1 MLKSRLVVVSSMLV
15 VAGLLGAASVARGN
29 DAHVNYLTFSAPFA
43 LPGVTLPAGTYT
55 FETVVPGSY
64 DVVRVMSRDRTQLY
78 LTAFTQRVQRPRG
91 LPASRQIVFQEARA
105 GVVAPIKTWF
115 PIGESLGH
123 EFIYG
128 AGSRQLAQATN

>member
-1 MLKSRLVVVSSMLV
+1 MLNSRLVVVSSMLV

-64 DVVRVMSRDRTQLY
+64 DVVRVMSRDRSHLY
-78 LTAFTQRVQRPRG
+78 LTAFTKRVQRPRA
-91 LPASRQIVFQEARA
+91 LPADRQIVFQEART
-105 GVVAPIKTWF
+105 GVVPPVKAWF
-115 PIGESLGH
+115 PIGEALGH
-123 EFIYG
+123 EFVYDG
-128 AGSRQLAQATN
+128 GSRQLAQATN